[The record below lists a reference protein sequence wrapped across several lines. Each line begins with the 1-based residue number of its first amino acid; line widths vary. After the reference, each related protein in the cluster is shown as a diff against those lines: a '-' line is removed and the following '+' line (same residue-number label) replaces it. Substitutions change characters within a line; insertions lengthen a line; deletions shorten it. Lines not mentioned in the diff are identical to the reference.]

1 MNLLEQL
8 RCHTTVVAD
17 TGDFELIRQYRPT
30 DATTNPSL
38 ILKAA
43 QMPQYEPIVRDAI
56 AKANKGA
63 TASTEDI
70 CDQLFVDFGVEILK
84 SVSGRVSTEISADLS
99 FHRQE
104 SITRAEKIIELYE
117 QAGIPKERILIKL
130 AATWEGIKAAE
141 ALEKKGIHCNLTLLF
156 SMPQAVAC
164 ADAGVTLI
172 SPFVGRIT
180 DWFKKLD
187 GVDSYAVQDDP
198 GIRSVVNIYNYYKK
212 FGYNTEVMAAS
223 FRSPEQVT
231 ALAGC
236 DLLTIAP
243 AILEQL
249 NTTEGCLD
257 VNLTEDNANASD
269 AIHMPELGEAPF
281 RWQLNANAMAT
292 EKLAEGI
299 RLFSEDQAKLEQFI
313 HTLT

>member
-43 QMPQYEPIVRDAI
+43 QMPQYESIVRGAI
-56 AKANKGA
+56 AKASKGT

-99 FHRQE
+99 FHTQK

-117 QAGIPKERILIKL
+117 HAGIPKERILIKL
-130 AATWEGIKAAE
+130 AATWEGIRAAE
-141 ALEKKGIHCNLTLLF
+141 ILEKNGIHCNLTLLF

-180 DWFKKLD
+180 DWFKQLD
-187 GVDSYAVQDDP
+187 GVESYAVTEDP

-212 FGYNTEVMAAS
+212 FAYNTEVMAAS
-223 FRSPEQVT
+223 FRSPEQVA

-243 AILEQL
+243 AILERL
-249 NTTEGCLD
+249 SNTEGCLNVD
-257 VNLTEDNANASD
+257 LTEDNAKASS
-269 AIHMPELGEAPF
+269 AIHMPELSEPPF

-292 EKLAEGI
+292 EKLADGI
-299 RLFSEDQAKLEQFI
+299 RLFSNDQAKLEQFI
-313 HTLT
+313 GTLT